1 MAQERSSPGG
11 GATAVDVAWDEL
23 GGLVG
28 ADHLRAAGPGDA
40 VAGAAPR
47 MVAEPGDEKEL
58 AAALRWANDAGLAV
72 APRGGGTKLDWGN
85 APARLDLV
93 ISTARLDGIVEHAW
107 ADLTVV
113 VQAGATIAKVQ
124 QALAQH
130 GQRIATDPLWPE
142 RATVGGILSTN
153 DSGALRLRFGA
164 LRDLIIGVTLV
175 LPDGTLAHSGGKVVK
190 NVAGYDLPK
199 LATGALGTLGVITQA
214 AFRLH
219 PVPPGGGRTL
229 TFRAA
234 SFSDANR
241 LILSMQDSPLAHTG
255 LQARFTHDAQ
265 ATVDVR
271 FEGTAAGIE
280 AQCATARKL
289 AAIAVETEESTDVWQ
304 TRQALW
310 TSPDGVPLCA
320 IAKFSVLPARI
331 AAACEA
337 IRRAADP
344 GGIHWKI
351 VVQGTGLGWIRLE
364 SPRSDRVHAAIS
376 ALRAEF
382 ERDAGS
388 LFVAHRPA
396 GMATL
401 DAWGSPGDA
410 FPLMLGLKNQLD
422 PRGTLN
428 PGRFVGGI

>member
-1 MAQERSSPGG
+1 
-11 GATAVDVAWDEL
+11 
-23 GGLVG
+23 
-28 ADHLRAAGPGDA
+28 
-40 VAGAAPR
+40 
-47 MVAEPGDEKEL
+47 
-58 AAALRWANDAGLAV
+58 
-72 APRGGGTKLDWGN
+72 
-85 APARLDLV
+85 
-93 ISTARLDGIVEHAW
+93 
-107 ADLTVV
+107 
-113 VQAGATIAKVQ
+113 
-124 QALAQH
+124 
-130 GQRIATDPLWPE
+130 
-142 RATVGGILSTN
+142 VGGILSTN

-164 LRDLIIGVTLV
+164 LRDLIIGVTLA

-199 LATGALGTLGVITQA
+199 LATGALSTLGVITQA

-229 TFRAA
+229 AFRAA

-241 LILSMQDSPLAHTG
+241 LILAMQDSSLAHTG
-255 LQARFTHDAQ
+255 LQARFAHDAQ
-265 ATVDVR
+265 ATVDIR

-289 AAIAVETEESTDVWQ
+289 AAIAVETEEPMDVWQ
-304 TRQALW
+304 ARQALW
-310 TSPDGVPLCA
+310 TSPESAAL
-320 IAKFSVLPARI
+320 AKFSVLPARI
-331 AAACEA
+331 SAACETV
-337 IRRAADP
+337 RRFADQ
-344 GGIHWKI
+344 GGIQWKI
-351 VVQGTGLGWIRLE
+351 VVQGTGLGWMRLE
-364 SPRSDRVHAAIS
+364 SPRADRLHAALS

-396 GMATL
+396 GMATM